1 MPADLNEQTA
11 GGQILIVEPIAE
23 QDRAGEA
30 GVQALHGG
38 FPGSGKAEVEPIVGQ
53 ADRGAVVAPA
63 DDHHLRCLPPVDGAH
78 RGHAGAVLSLD
89 GIPVDIQHDLDAGIL
104 R

>member
-11 GGQILIVEPIAE
+11 GGQILIVEPVAE
-23 QDRAGEA
+23 QDRAGEP
-30 GVQALHGG
+30 GERPLHGV
-38 FPGSGKAEVEPIVGQ
+38 FPGGGKAEVEPVVGQ

-63 DDHHLRCLPPVDGAH
+63 DDHHLRRLPPVDGAH
-78 RGHAGAVLSLD
+78 RGHAGAVLGLN

>member
-1 MPADLNEQTA
+1 MPADLYEQAA
-11 GGQILIVEPIAE
+11 GGQILIVEPVAE

-38 FPGSGKAEVEPIVGQ
+38 FPGGGKTEVEPVVGQ

-78 RGHAGAVLSLD
+78 RGHAGAVLGLD

>member
-1 MPADLNEQTA
+1 MPADLYEQAA

-38 FPGSGKAEVEPIVGQ
+38 FPGSGKAEIEPVVGQ

-78 RGHAGAVLSLD
+78 RGHAGAVLGLN

>member
-1 MPADLNEQTA
+1 MPADLYEQAA

-23 QDRAGEA
+23 QDRAGEP
-30 GVQALHGG
+30 GERPLHGV
-38 FPGSGKAEVEPIVGQ
+38 FPGGGKAEVEPVVGQ

-63 DDHHLRCLPPVDGAH
+63 DDHHLRRLPPVDGAH
-78 RGHAGAVLSLD
+78 RGHAGTVLGLN